1 MRQTPILTFSNTVKN
16 IPEGP
21 QEFHMQF
28 TTHFLLDVSVIRH
41 SETRGSETGRCVRH
55 EVGFGTGGCVCQH
68 HEYV

>member
-1 MRQTPILTFSNTVKN
+1 MRQTPIPTFSNTVKN
-16 IPEGP
+16 ILEGS

-28 TTHFLLDVSVIRH
+28 TANFLLDVSAIGQ

-68 HEYV
+68 HKYV